1 MQISKIVDHNKGRII
16 TKVVAFGLHISL
28 FRGNLS
34 RKYSHIHFNS
44 TRGPT
49 SLKCHG
55 QINLACN
62 RLLFHLICYFLLA
75 SCVKL
80 QHKKL
85 PESNM
90 HGKIKNLL
98 AGDISQSISII
109 QNLNIYSQY
118 CIARNIHLCQGLINK
133 QFGLG
138 FRGQMAEDK
147 VVACCDLKIF
157 PLVCRDVC
165 NLNF

>member
-90 HGKIKNLL
+90 HGKIKTLL
-98 AGDISQSISII
+98 AEDGQINFACNRLRCKD
-109 QNLNIYSQY
+109 SQY
-118 CIARNIHLCQGLINK
+118 CIARNIHLCQRLINK

-147 VVACCDLKIF
+147 VVACCDLKFSHQFVEMCAI
-157 PLVCRDVC
+157 
-165 NLNF
+165 